1 MPLKWHLNHLSVNE
15 SRRRRAPPPADGS
28 TTDATSIAGRARR
41 STGNGAKQ
49 EFWRQQ
55 TRVALSV
62 VLVETAI
69 VMTYLVATP
78 HGMHRLAI
86 WIVTA
91 SCFVAGLASLV
102 VVVGPIQL
110 SEEWELTFSLGWSLA
125 TCVIVAAGAALDG
138 GLRSPLLI
146 LLVFPV
152 VFAGPILPPASVAL
166 TAFSA
171 AVAASVACA
180 TGSTITADWPAF
192 LIDLFVL
199 VGLST
204 VSFAA
209 SVGRTR
215 LQLEADRLTNELAS
229 LAGTDTL
236 TGCLNRRAFDEQ
248 CELEFARSA
257 RYGHRLAFIMID
269 IDKFK
274 GLNDTSGH
282 FAGDRALVRVGETLR
297 RTSRSSDIVARYGGD
312 EFAILMPDTDVGG
325 MVGLARRIGKELVF
339 DDEYSLT
346 LSFGGSLLGANISTL
361 ATLSEEADQALYEAK
376 RAGRDRIVVRDN
388 GVSNTV
394 TLTMDRSGQQAV
406 SGGR

>member
-1 MPLKWHLNHLSVNE
+1 M
-15 SRRRRAPPPADGS
+15 
-28 TTDATSIAGRARR
+28 SIAGWARR

-49 EFWRQQ
+49 DFWRQQ

-69 VMTYLVATP
+69 VMTYLAATP
-78 HGMHRLAI
+78 HGTHRLAL

-91 SCFVAGLASLV
+91 SCFVVGLASLV
-102 VVVGPIQL
+102 VVVPIQL
-110 SEEWELTFSLGWSLA
+110 SEKWELTFSLGWSLA

-152 VFAGPILPPASVAL
+152 VFAGLILPPASVAL
-166 TAFSA
+166 TAFSSV
-171 AVAASVACA
+171 VAASVACA

-192 LIDLFVL
+192 LIDLAVL

-209 SVGRTR
+209 SAGRTG

-229 LAGTDTL
+229 LATTDTL

-248 CELEFARSA
+248 CELEFLRSA

-269 IDKFK
+269 IDNFK

-282 FAGDRALVRVGETLR
+282 LAGDRALARVGETLR
-297 RTSRSSDIVARYGGD
+297 GTSRSIDIVARYGGD

-325 MVGLARRIGKELVF
+325 VVGLASRIRRELAF

-346 LSFGGSLLGANISTL
+346 LSYGGSLVGANISTL
-361 ATLSEEADQALYEAK
+361 ATLSEEADWALYEAK

-388 GVSNTV
+388 GMSNTV
-394 TLTMDRSGQQAV
+394 PLTTDKSGQQSAPTDEFGK
-406 SGGR
+406 STP

>member
-1 MPLKWHLNHLSVNE
+1 M
-15 SRRRRAPPPADGS
+15 
-28 TTDATSIAGRARR
+28 SIAGWARR

-49 EFWRQQ
+49 DFWRQQ

-69 VMTYLVATP
+69 VMTYLAATP
-78 HGMHRLAI
+78 HGTHRLAL

-91 SCFVAGLASLV
+91 SCFVVGLASLV
-102 VVVGPIQL
+102 VVVPIQL
-110 SEEWELTFSLGWSLA
+110 SEKWELTFSLGWSLA

-152 VFAGPILPPASVAL
+152 VFAGLILPPASVAL

-171 AVAASVACA
+171 VVAASVACA

-192 LIDLFVL
+192 LIDLAVL

-209 SVGRTR
+209 SAGRTG

-229 LAGTDTL
+229 LATTDTL

-248 CELEFARSA
+248 CELEFLRSA

-269 IDKFK
+269 IDNFK

-282 FAGDRALVRVGETLR
+282 LAGDRALARVGETLR
-297 RTSRSSDIVARYGGD
+297 GTSRSIDIVARYGGD

-325 MVGLARRIGKELVF
+325 VVGLASRIRRELAF

-346 LSFGGSLLGANISTL
+346 LSYGGSLVGANISTL
-361 ATLSEEADQALYEAK
+361 ATLSEEADWALYEAK

-388 GVSNTV
+388 GMSNTV
-394 TLTMDRSGQQAV
+394 PLTTDKSGQQSAPTDEFGK
-406 SGGR
+406 STP